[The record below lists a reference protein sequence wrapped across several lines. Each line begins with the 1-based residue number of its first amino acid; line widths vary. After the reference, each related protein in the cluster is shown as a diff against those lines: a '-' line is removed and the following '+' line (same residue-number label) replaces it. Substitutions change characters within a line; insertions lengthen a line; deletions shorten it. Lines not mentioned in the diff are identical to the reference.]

1 MLDKILD
8 SVRKECNIPIFF
20 SYRKIVVSK
29 RKGGKRILAIPSVPL
44 RKSQKSLLQFFTQ
57 FKTHHAAHGFV
68 DGKSIITHARL
79 HIAKESILTVDIE
92 DFFGSI
98 TSLHLEKLFRFNG
111 VQNQTDI
118 DLLKRLTTLD
128 SKLPQGAPTS
138 PVLSNAVAYEMDCEL
153 ENWAKQ
159 KNLIYSRYADDM
171 VFSSENRT
179 IEKEFINE
187 VSEIV
192 LKHGFKLNHAK
203 TRILP
208 RGRRQIVT
216 GLVVNTKLNV
226 KREYLRNTSA
236 ILHNILSDPFNALN
250 QISRGTIFR
259 TYQNYAMKYLT
270 RKMPIIEFERLT
282 ENQSSEKKL
291 INPTGIRLKK
301 NKYPYQHKSLFRLLL
316 LLQAVNGRISFISS
330 VIGEDSNRVQKL
342 RKQFQEIEKVLFR
355 NVTLNWSE
363 ETIKLYNKV
372 QKECPQIIKMILE

>member
-20 SYRKIVVSK
+20 SYRKIVLSK

-98 TSLHLEKLFRFNG
+98 TSSHLEKLFRFNG
-111 VQNQTDI
+111 VQSQTDI
-118 DLLKRLTTLD
+118 DLLKKLTTLD

-179 IEKEFINE
+179 IEIEFINE

-192 LKHGFKLNHAK
+192 LKHGFKLNHSK

-236 ILHNILSDPFNALN
+236 ILHNILSDPFSALN

-259 TYQNYAMKYLT
+259 TYQNYAMEYLT
-270 RKMPIIEFERLT
+270 RKMSIIEFERLT

-291 INPTGIRLKK
+291 INPTRIRLKK

-316 LLQAVNGRISFISS
+316 LLQAVKGRISFISS

-363 ETIKLYNKV
+363 DTIKLYNKV
-372 QKECPQIIKMILE
+372 QKECPQIIKLILE